1 MQFENFPDNSVQG
14 KLIYVTLDEGLN
26 PKLD

>member
-1 MQFENFPDNSVQG
+1 MQLKNFADNSVQR
-14 KLIYVTLDEGLN
+14 KLIYVTHAEGLN